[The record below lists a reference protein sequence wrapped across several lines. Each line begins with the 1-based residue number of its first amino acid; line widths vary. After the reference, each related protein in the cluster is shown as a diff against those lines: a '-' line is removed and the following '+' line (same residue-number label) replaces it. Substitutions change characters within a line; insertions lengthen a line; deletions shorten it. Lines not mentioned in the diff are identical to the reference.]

1 LTKEKEIAMPT
12 AEHLIAPASRRLVAC
27 LLGLVLVGLLSASA
41 ALADNVVVT
50 PTSVTLANAG
60 GSTALTGTS
69 ISGYSDP
76 TESLLTSV
84 STTIGS
90 LSMSQTSGLTLSN
103 GYSSFSG
110 STFSFTGNQAD
121 IQAGLATLS
130 LSDSGTLGTASVA
143 VTVTPN
149 ATGIEYLPATGHYYE
164 YVPATNILWTSAK
177 AAAAAL
183 SFDGQPG
190 YLASIPNSTVNNFI
204 QAHLNGAAN
213 VWAGGESTDYP
224 SGYNGNSGIQRV
236 WSWQDGP
243 LAGTTFSECSNVSG
257 GCSHTNDSGDY
268 YDWNTGEPNNSGY
281 SSSSPGS
288 GEHYLEINY
297 LGEGIWNDIPNSTT
311 IAGYVAEFGNSA
323 AGGGFTGVYSGTATI
338 TLATAPGA
346 PTALTTDGDSVSGGQ
361 ATIGWTA
368 PVSNGGSLITGYT
381 VTASPGGATCTTT
394 GATSCTV
401 TALSTSG
408 SYTFRVTAT
417 NAEGTSSSS
426 SASRS
431 TTILTYPSAPAVTA
445 PANNA
450 DTSNTRPTFSGTA
463 EPSSVVTVLVDGSSI
478 GTATADGS
486 GTWTLTPSSAIPQNV
501 HSFQAT
507 QTDTNGHTSSLSSSE
522 SLTIDTVAPAAPTVT
537 APANHTDT
545 DDNTPTFSGAAEA
558 YSLVTVKRGSTV
570 IGTAAADGSG
580 NWSFT
585 PPTSILD
592 GTYSLTA
599 TATDGAGNVSSPSSA
614 ESLTIDTAAPAAP
627 TVTAPANHTDTNDN
641 TPTFSGTAEPNSTV
655 MVYIDGSAIG
665 MATTDGSGNWSY
677 TPSSPIADG
686 THTVTATATDAAGN
700 ASTGSGGQSL
710 TIDTVAPAAP
720 TVTAPANG
728 SASNVV
734 SPVVTFSG
742 EPGASATVE
751 VDGVDYGPVTLDG
764 SGSGQ
769 FSIAGPLSPGQHS
782 VRVRLTD
789 AAGNIGDWS
798 NPSIWTVKLSTTV
811 HLTGPTSGP
820 TNATTPTVHYAS
832 EAGDQY
838 VITVDGQTAVTG
850 VVPAGGT
857 GSITLP
863 TALPDGPN
871 TILILATDAAGNT
884 ASDSIVVTIDTVSPD
899 PVQVGAAPASIT
911 SRTAATFS
919 FSETKP
925 GVSFQCSLDGA
936 TWTTCTSPV
945 TFSGLAGGPHTLL
958 LRAVDDAGNISAGT
972 QYAWTVQSTPP
983 APPAILGG
991 PAAATTAHATVF
1003 NFSAPTGTTLECSV
1017 DGGTYAPCP
1026 AQLSMNSLSMGAHSL
1041 AVRAVD
1047 EAGNVSTPT
1056 VYNWDVLPRTGA
1068 RGLPTT
1074 STLLVAAN
1082 VTVAGR
1088 RDLLVG
1094 CNLNAG
1100 SVRRCVVTLY
1110 HDGRRIGTGV
1120 ASERGNGHTHAVV
1133 KVWLNARGRGLIA
1146 LADGG
1151 LPVTVRGA
1159 AFPVAFGALR
1169 ARTHT
1174 ILYPPMRL
1182 IVNDVRFR
1190 LDSFRLTPDGRAGV
1204 AAIAAQLTGAQSI
1217 VCEGN
1222 TDRSDSYAGSYNLGL
1237 SRAAAV
1243 CGLLHRL
1250 GVKAQSRLVSF
1261 AYDRPIATN
1270 ATPAGRALNRRVVVL
1285 VNYHDLPAGQQ

>member
-1 LTKEKEIAMPT
+1 ML
-12 AEHLIAPASRRLVAC
+12 
-27 LLGLVLVGLLSASA
+27 
-41 ALADNVVVT
+41 
-50 PTSVTLANAG
+50 G
-60 GSTALTGTS
+60 GSA
-69 ISGYSDP
+69 
-76 TESLLTSV
+76 
-84 STTIGS
+84 
-90 LSMSQTSGLTLSN
+90 
-103 GYSSFSG
+103 
-110 STFSFTGNQAD
+110 
-121 IQAGLATLS
+121 
-130 LSDSGTLGTASVA
+130 
-143 VTVTPN
+143 
-149 ATGIEYLPATGHYYE
+149 
-164 YVPATNILWTSAK
+164 
-177 AAAAAL
+177 
-183 SFDGQPG
+183 
-190 YLASIPNSTVNNFI
+190 
-204 QAHLNGAAN
+204 
-213 VWAGGESTDYP
+213 
-224 SGYNGNSGIQRV
+224 
-236 WSWQDGP
+236 
-243 LAGTTFSECSNVSG
+243 
-257 GCSHTNDSGDY
+257 
-268 YDWNTGEPNNSGY
+268 
-281 SSSSPGS
+281 
-288 GEHYLEINY
+288 
-297 LGEGIWNDIPNSTT
+297 
-311 IAGYVAEFGNSA
+311 
-323 AGGGFTGVYSGTATI
+323 
-338 TLATAPGA
+338 
-346 PTALTTDGDSVSGGQ
+346 
-361 ATIGWTA
+361 
-368 PVSNGGSLITGYT
+368 
-381 VTASPGGATCTTT
+381 
-394 GATSCTV
+394 
-401 TALSTSG
+401 
-408 SYTFRVTAT
+408 
-417 NAEGTSSSS
+417 
-426 SASRS
+426 
-431 TTILTYPSAPAVTA
+431 
-445 PANNA
+445 
-450 DTSNTRPTFSGTA
+450 
-463 EPSSVVTVLVDGSSI
+463 I
-478 GTATADGS
+478 GTAT
-486 GTWTLTPSSAIPQNV
+486 
-501 HSFQAT
+501 
-507 QTDTNGHTSSLSSSE
+507 TN
-522 SLTIDTVAPAAPTVT
+522 
-537 APANHTDT
+537 
-545 DDNTPTFSGAAEA
+545 
-558 YSLVTVKRGSTV
+558 
-570 IGTAAADGSG
+570 GSG
-580 NWSFT
+580 NWTYT
-585 PPTSILD
+585 PSSPIAD

-614 ESLTIDTAAPAAP
+614 E
-627 TVTAPANHTDTNDN
+627 
-641 TPTFSGTAEPNSTV
+641 
-655 MVYIDGSAIG
+655 
-665 MATTDGSGNWSY
+665 
-677 TPSSPIADG
+677 
-686 THTVTATATDAAGN
+686 
-700 ASTGSGGQSL
+700 SL

-742 EPGASATVE
+742 EAGASATVE

-769 FSIAGPLSPGQHS
+769 FSMAGPLSPGQHS

-820 TNATTPTVHYAS
+820 TNATTPTVDYTS

-871 TILILATDAAGNT
+871 TIVILATDAAGNT

-911 SRTAATFS
+911 SSTAATFS

-991 PAAATTAHATVF
+991 PAPATTAHATVF
-1003 NFSAPTGTTLECSV
+1003 NFSASTGTTLECSV

-1026 AQLSMNSLSMGAHSL
+1026 ARLSMNSLSMGAHSL

-1174 ILYPPMRL
+1174 ILYPPMRF

-1285 VNYHDLPAGQQ
+1285 VNYRDLPAGQQ